1 MTGRQLSTEDR
12 ARVVVLRTEGLP
24 ARWIA
29 EDLGTT
35 ENTVTNVCHARPEEV
50 AEWRAVFQQIRRDP
64 ELFKLHTEIAPKRK
78 RGASR

>member
-1 MTGRQLSTEDR
+1 MSGRQLTEQQR
-12 ARVVVLRTEGLP
+12 ERVVALRTEGLP

-35 ENTVTNVCHARPEEV
+35 ENTVTNVCQARPEEV
-50 AEWRAVFQQIRRDP
+50 AEWRSVFQYIRRHP